1 MDEMEQKLGA
11 ILGNPDLMKQIMSMA
26 QSLGQQPAQ
35 QLPQE
40 PPPPAVSEPGMDPAA
55 LQKIASLAG
64 KTGIELSILG
74 NKIYEKFKEFKISDY
89 GYSQFNKYVKSLEHV
104 KVEQDGTILK
114 AVYKKQEDTHKPRLS
129 HRRAG
134 EEKQ

>member
-40 PPPPAVSEPGMDPAA
+40 PPAVSEPGMDPAA

-64 KTGIELSILG
+64 KTGIDRNQQAL
-74 NKIYEKFKEFKISDY
+74 
-89 GYSQFNKYVKSLEHV
+89 
-104 KVEQDGTILK
+104 LK
-114 AVYKKQEDTHKPRLS
+114 ALGPYLS
-129 HRRAG
+129 VQRVRKLEKAMRAAKLARIASSVLNSG
-134 EEKQ
+134 AVSFLSGR